1 MRIGRGFALVVA
13 LLTVLAACG
22 GANTGLEVT
31 DARIGEPTG
40 PHAALYF
47 TVENGTDDA
56 DMLEGAST
64 EVASSIEIHE
74 TIEGDDGTMGMPP
87 LDSPLEVESGGELVL
102 EPGGLHLM
110 LIDVD
115 RLEVGDMVTV
125 TLEWQIAGEMDVEA
139 EVVEPQDALEHED
152 HG

>member
-1 MRIGRGFALVVA
+1 MTRGRTVFIALSVA
-13 LLTVLAACG
+13 LTACG
-22 GANTGLEVT
+22 GSDSGLEVT

-40 PHAALYF
+40 PNAALYL
-47 TVENGTDDA
+47 TITDNA
-56 DMLEGAST
+56 DVGDVLEGAT
-64 EVASSIEIHE
+64 TDVAESVELHE
-74 TIEGDDGTMGMPP
+74 TIENDDGTMGMQPV
-87 LDSPLEVESGGELVL
+87 DAQLEVGPGGTESL

-115 RLEVGDMVTV
+115 RLEVGDTVTV
-125 TLEWQIAGEMDVEA
+125 TLRWQNAGDMDVEA